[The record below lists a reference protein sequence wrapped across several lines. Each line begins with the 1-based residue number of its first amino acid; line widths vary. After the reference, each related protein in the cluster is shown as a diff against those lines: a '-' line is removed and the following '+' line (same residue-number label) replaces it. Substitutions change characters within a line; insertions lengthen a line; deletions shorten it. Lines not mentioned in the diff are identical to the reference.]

1 MGDNLW
7 LHHIQNLILICSEEG
22 ELFSLFPC
30 GDATLNCRCSFV
42 WEPAALLADIESL
55 LLGGWSLEA
64 ASAGDVLTGAV
75 RPSCA

>member
-30 GDATLNCRCSFV
+30 GDATLKCRCSFV

-64 ASAGDVLTGAV
+64 ADAGDVLTGAS
-75 RPSCA
+75 PSCA